1 MATSFS
7 RRSSFVVFF
16 HMGVFNP
23 SVSPSGPSPV
33 QLSSLKTLAQHRESK
48 SASGKRPVFSHSAD
62 ANPWSCTETLSA
74 MNSPL
79 GMGKTPPIEMVI
91 LRMVYCWIYMDL
103 HYPDISW
110 SSFEDDSWGE
120 QVNRCK
126 SIWYMEISI
135 TKTSCDCSTVYPPSA
150 ISTILN
156 CFKSW

>member
-16 HMGVFNP
+16 TWGFSILRFPLVALVLCQP
-23 SVSPSGPSPV
+23 WV
-33 QLSSLKTLAQHRESK
+33 RESK